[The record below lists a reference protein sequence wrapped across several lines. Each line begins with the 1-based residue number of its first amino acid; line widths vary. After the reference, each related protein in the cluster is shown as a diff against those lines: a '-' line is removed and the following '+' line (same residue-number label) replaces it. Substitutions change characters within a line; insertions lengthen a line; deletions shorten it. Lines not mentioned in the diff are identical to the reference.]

1 MYEQSC
7 EHLTEGSAPDPLSE
21 SCEACQESGQT
32 PVELRICRS
41 CGHVGC
47 CDSTPGQHAT
57 THFHDTGHA
66 TMQSFEPGA
75 DWGWCYEHKLR
86 IGPFP
91 PARA

>member
-1 MYEQSC
+1 MYEKSC
-7 EHLTEGSAPDPLSE
+7 DHLTESAAP
-21 SCEACQESGQT
+21 EAITEGCGECLKIGQT
-32 PVELRICRS
+32 PVELRICRV

-57 THFHDTGHA
+57 AHYHDSGHA

-75 DWGWCYEHKLR
+75 DWGWCYEHKKG

-91 PARA
+91 PAR